1 MIDSIVDEEKAKRL
15 AVVLDRQR
23 EIQRI
28 SYSKQIGDIIEVMV
42 EGKNEARGQWI
53 GRTSQN
59 KTLNFG
65 VPGAKSPEIGS
76 YHPIKVTGSFPN
88 SLVGELVA

>member
-15 AVVLDRQR
+15 AIVMDRQR

-28 SYSKQIGDIIEVMV
+28 NYGKQVGSILEVMV
-42 EGKNEARGQWI
+42 EGENEARKQWI

-59 KTLNFG
+59 KTLNFSAPPA
-65 VPGAKSPEIGS
+65 VSPEAGS

-88 SLVGELVA
+88 SLVGEMVA